1 MAKKKFLQENNSQ
14 IWPITRIDCVYTK
27 DGNKLLKDDVLTKE
41 DIDAIYLSDAEL
53 NEVLSDLFYSN
64 TKYSSITE
72 ELTIVQNNFWTYDSA
87 TETLSSDSDII
98 TYDAVNE
105 EINIK

>member
-1 MAKKKFLQENNSQ
+1 MAKKKFLQENNNQ

-41 DIDAIYLSDAEL
+41 DIDAIFLSDAEL
-53 NEVLSDLFYSN
+53 NEILSDLFYSN
-64 TKYSSITE
+64 WKYSSITE
-72 ELTIVQNNFWTYDSA
+72 ELTVVQNNFWIYDSD
-87 TETLSSDSDII
+87 TETLSSDSDAI
-98 TYDAVNE
+98 TYDALNE